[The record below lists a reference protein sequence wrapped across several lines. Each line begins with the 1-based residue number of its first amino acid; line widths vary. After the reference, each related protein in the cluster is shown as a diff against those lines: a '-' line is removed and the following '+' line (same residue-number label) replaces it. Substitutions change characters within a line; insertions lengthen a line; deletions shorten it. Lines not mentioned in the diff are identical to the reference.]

1 MDTALIVARCLL
13 AGVFAVAGAAKL
25 ADLPGS
31 RAALTGF
38 EVPQALVPAGAVLLP
53 LAELGAAV
61 LLLIGPTAQVG
72 AVLAVLLLAGFI
84 AGVERA
90 LRRGRAPECHCFGQL
105 HSKPAGRETTVR
117 NAVLAAPALFVAVAG
132 PGPGL
137 VRWADDLG
145 ATAVALVATSMAAA
159 LLGLAAFFLWRDKRR
174 LAAGGAYTV
183 PDFEPPLPVGSPL
196 PAFTATTMDGVTVE
210 STALTAGQR
219 GILVFASATCGPCH
233 ALLPDLARW
242 NELLGERLA
251 IHVLSAGDRDANA
264 ALAEE
269 HGLALLLDRDARA
282 SRAFRVTATPSALV
296 FGEDQIASEPVA
308 GGLAI
313 EALIRVALKSPT
325 SEAVTQ
331 WPRR

>member
-38 EVPQALVPAGAVLLP
+38 EVPKALVPAGAVALP

-61 LLLIGPTAQVG
+61 LLMVGPTAQIG
-72 AVLAVLLLAGFI
+72 AALAVLLLSAFVV
-84 AGVERA
+84 GVERA
-90 LRRGRAPECHCFGQL
+90 LRQGSAPECHCFGQL

-117 NAVLAAPALFVAVAG
+117 NAVLALPALFVVVAG

-137 VRWADDLG
+137 ISWADDLG
-145 ATAVALVATSMAAA
+145 ATSVALVATSMASG
-159 LLGLAAFFLWRDKRR
+159 LLGLASFFLWRDKRR
-174 LAAGGAYTV
+174 LEAGGAYEV
-183 PDFEPPLPVGSPL
+183 PDFEPPLPIGSPL
-196 PAFTATTMDGVTVE
+196 PAFTATTTDGKTVE
-210 STALTAGQR
+210 SAELTDGKR

-242 NELLGERLA
+242 NGLLGERLP
-251 IHVLSAGDRDANA
+251 IHVLSTGDRDANA
-264 ALAEE
+264 ALAAE
-269 HGLALLLDRDARA
+269 HGVQLLLDRDARA
-282 SRAFRVTATPSALV
+282 SRAFRVAATPSALV
-296 FGEDQIASEPVA
+296 FGGDQIASEPVA

-313 EALIRVALKSPT
+313 EALIRNALKREPARA
-325 SEAVTQ
+325 E
-331 WPRR
+331 